1 MARAQAR
8 KSSASRS
15 RAATRAVVSRAHA
28 QSGRSST
35 YRGATCA
42 NKRRST
48 PVLDGLQARHELRR
62 REPPL
67 PERRLDARLDELAEL
82 VVQRRVLVRE
92 LRVVAGGER
101 GGGAPLEPRRVLAE
115 GPRGLGFAL
124 VAVAAVAV
132 VVLQQVLEL
141 VDDVDDQLDL
151 LFCSSFACDWT
162 RTQSSASSSSSS
174 SSRGGITEQKLARR
188 GCPVPEAGRKLSLL
202 NSSKCLN
209 SAATP

>member
-62 REPPL
+62 LEPPL

-115 GPRGLGFAL
+115 GPRGLGLAL

-151 LFCSSFACDWT
+151 FYFVLLCSAIGNAPSPRRRRRHPRRAGAASQ
-162 RTQSSASSSSSS
+162 RTKHAVLV
-174 SSRGGITEQKLARR
+174 E
-188 GCPVPEAGRKLSLL
+188 PGRHQNKSLQRL
-202 NSSKCLN
+202 PCMIEPHLE
-209 SAATP
+209 P